1 MSIPIKFSNMWPRL
15 SDRKRYT
22 WKYHEPRSIENKT
35 LKGDLKRKID
45 KKTIAIREW
54 GLKLKGNKNFFYK
67 IN

>member
-45 KKTIAIREW
+45 KKKTIVIREW
-54 GLKLKGNKNFFYK
+54 GLKLKSNKIFFTK
-67 IN
+67 